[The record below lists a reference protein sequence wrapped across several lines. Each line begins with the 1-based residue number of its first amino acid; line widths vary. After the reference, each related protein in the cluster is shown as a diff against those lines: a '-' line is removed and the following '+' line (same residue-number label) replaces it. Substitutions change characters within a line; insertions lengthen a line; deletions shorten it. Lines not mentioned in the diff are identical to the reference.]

1 VAEHIDGRPV
11 ALVTGTSR
19 GLGEAIARRLLA
31 DGHHVVGVSRS
42 GSPQLTGPA
51 FTDVRAD
58 LADPTA
64 VERLIGD
71 VLGATGRLDVLVNN
85 AGGNAYAPCWELAP
99 EQFTEL
105 LRVNLTAPFLLSRE
119 ALRHWIGTGS
129 PGTIVNICS
138 IESEVAWDDPPQAG
152 YATTKGGL
160 VGLTRA
166 LAYDFAPHGIRVNGV
181 APGVIRTSMSPLDT
195 DLAPRIPL
203 QGRLAEP
210 PEIAAVVAFLCTPE
224 ASYMTGEI
232 VYVDGGY
239 RLP

>member
-1 VAEHIDGRPV
+1 MGDGGPV

-31 DGHHVVGVSRS
+31 DGYRVVGVSRG
-42 GSPQLTGPA
+42 GSPALACDG

-58 LADPTA
+58 LGDAGA
-64 VERLIGD
+64 CEALVGD
-71 VLGATGRLDVLVNN
+71 VLAASGRVDVLVNN
-85 AGGNAYAPCWELAP
+85 AGTTAYAPCWELDPAGLDV
-99 EQFTEL
+99 L
-105 LRVNLTAPFLLSRE
+105 LQVNLTAPFLLSRE
-119 ALRHWIGTGS
+119 ALRHWVDTGRA
-129 PGTIVNICS
+129 GTIVNICS
-138 IESEVAWDDPPQAG
+138 IESEVAWDDPPQAA
-152 YATTKGGL
+152 YAATKGGL

-181 APGVIRTSMSPLDT
+181 APGVIRTSMSPLGS
-195 DLAPRIPL
+195 DLAGRIPL

-210 PEIAAVVAFLCTPE
+210 AEIAGVVAFLCTPD

-232 VYVDGGY
+232 VYADGGY

>member
-1 VAEHIDGRPV
+1 MAEPAPV

-19 GLGEAIARRLLA
+19 GLGEAIAQRLLA
-31 DGHHVVGVSRS
+31 DGNRVVGVSRG
-42 GSPQLTGPA
+42 GSPRLAGEG

-58 LADPTA
+58 LGEPAA
-64 VERLIGD
+64 CQRLVGE
-71 VLGATGRLDVLVNN
+71 VVAAAGRLDVLVNN
-85 AGGNAYAPCWELAP
+85 AGTSAYAPCWELDA
-99 EQFTEL
+99 EQLDAL

-119 ALRHWIGTGS
+119 ALRHWVDTATT
-129 PGTIVNICS
+129 GTIVNICS
-138 IESEVAWDDPPQAG
+138 IESEVAWDDPPQAA

-181 APGVIRTSMSPLDT
+181 APGVVRTSMSPLEA
-195 DLAPRIPL
+195 DLAARIPL

-210 PEIAAVVAFLCTPE
+210 AEIAGVVAFLCTPD
-224 ASYMTGEI
+224 ASYVTGEI
-232 VYVDGGY
+232 VYADGGY